1 MISQVTPGI
10 FNCSGLRDESGE
22 ISQWAEKLCKK
33 PAILAVRGFPNEHW
47 IKFLCVECA
56 QAFSDNCTGVKE

>member
-1 MISQVTPGI
+1 MITELTSTT
-10 FNCSGLRDESGE
+10 FKCSGLRDESDE
-22 ISQWAEKLCKK
+22 ISNWAEKLCKR
-33 PAILAVRGFPNEHW
+33 PASLAVRGFPDEHW